1 MEEKSYE
8 MTIDGK
14 KTVVSEKVLASRG
27 MREKKVEVE
36 VNGKI
41 IRVSRH
47 MVDDINRFG
56 GALIKRPVKN
66 TPSEL
71 LKLPES
77 KKIILLPKQEL
88 TPEVVKEPVI
98 DEVKPPVIPDVVK
111 EVIPPKRPGR
121 PKK

>member
-36 VNGKI
+36 INGKI
-41 IRVSRH
+41 VRVSRH
-47 MVDDINRFG
+47 MIDDINRFG

-71 LKLPES
+71 LKFPEPA
-77 KKIILLPKQEL
+77 KIILLPKQEL
-88 TPEVVKEPVI
+88 TPEVKTPEVVKEPV
-98 DEVKPPVIPDVVK
+98 EVIK
-111 EVIPPKRPGR
+111 EVLPPKKPGR